1 MFFVIHATDKQ
12 DAIEKR
18 AKYFR
23 EHRIHL
29 DKAETQG
36 VSVLMAGPLVADD
49 GETPVGSLF
58 VIEAKDRATV
68 DNFTRTDPYC
78 SHDVW
83 ERIDIHYFNKK
94 RG

>member
-12 DAIEKR
+12 DAIERR

-29 DKAETQG
+29 DKADTQG

-68 DNFTRTDPYC
+68 DTFTQTDPYC
-78 SHDVW
+78 SNGVW